1 MKSNGEPE
9 RAGERGD
16 GALERR
22 NNWRKYTWDLEGS
35 KVRNMSKVIELR
47 CPKCRAGAKSKTIF
61 RCPACRCVLE
71 VMVSIDHLSAA
82 DFAVMRSGR
91 DLSIWRWL
99 DFLPVEDRASIVS
112 LGEGSTP
119 LISVPRLGEKIGIA
133 NLYLKNDTVL
143 PTGSLKDRSNSVGIS
158 VGKELG
164 FATASVI
171 STGNAA
177 ASVAAYAAA
186 AGMQSIVMVPKGT
199 AAAKIIQAHVY
210 GATVIVVDGRFDYEV
225 AELYRQ
231 AVAEF
236 GWYDCL
242 SSNPYRIGK
251 KSYAYELVDQ
261 LDGAHADWVIHPTA
275 GGTGIFCMWQ
285 GFKEFQ
291 TLGWIDRLPKLVAAQ
306 SDAAAPFVAALA
318 NGSAVIAAVDAR
330 ETVAESIQV
339 GNPSALGDRALAA
352 LRESQG
358 TAVAV
363 SDAEILE
370 AQALTAR
377 LTGIFAEPAAATS
390 VAAAKKM
397 RENGVIGRDELVVC
411 HLTGHG
417 LKQPEAIQAVERDFA
432 PIAPTLGALREQL
445 KRSGGDTRP

>member
-1 MKSNGEPE
+1 
-9 RAGERGD
+9 
-16 GALERR
+16 
-22 NNWRKYTWDLEGS
+22 
-35 KVRNMSKVIELR
+35 
-47 CPKCRAGAKSKTIF
+47 
-61 RCPACRCVLE
+61 VLE
-71 VMVSIDHLSAA
+71 VRVSIEHLSAGDLA
-82 DFAVMRSGR
+82 AMRSSS
-91 DLSIWRWL
+91 DASIWRWF

-112 LGEGSTP
+112 LGEGNTP
-119 LISVPRLGEKIGIA
+119 LLPADRLGARIGIA
-133 NLYLKNDTVL
+133 NLFLKNDTVL

-199 AAAKIIQAHVY
+199 AAVKIIQAHAY
-210 GATVIVVDGRFDYEV
+210 GASVIVVDGRFDYEV
-225 AELYRQ
+225 AELYKK

-242 SSNPYRIGK
+242 SSNPYRVGK
-251 KSYAYELVDQ
+251 KSYAYEMVDQ
-261 LDGAHADWVIHPTA
+261 LDGALPDWVIHPTA

-285 GFKEFQ
+285 GFKEFH
-291 TLGWIDRLPKLVAAQ
+291 TLGWIERLPKLVAAQ

-318 NGSAVIAAVDAR
+318 NGRAAIAAVEAR

-358 TAVAV
+358 TAVAL
-363 SDAEILE
+363 SDREILE

-377 LTGIFAEPAAATS
+377 LAGIFAEPAGATS

-397 RENGVIGRDELVVC
+397 LDNGTIGRDEVVVC

-417 LKQPEAIQAVERDFA
+417 LKQPEAIQYVEQDFA
-432 PIAPTLGALREQL
+432 PIAPTLPALREQL
-445 KRSGGDTRP
+445 KRCGSDIRP